1 MRGRPAV
8 AVVAAAVVVFG
19 LGLGASEARPGGSD
33 QVTLSMLALPQAQA
47 GLQVLV
53 PNFERVYPNITV
65 NVTYV
70 PNAAV
75 LYQLETTELAAG
87 NGPDLLSTIPGCG
100 TPVSICVL
108 AKAGELAPM
117 VDKRWL
123 RWSLPLVISAD
134 KYGQGLFAFTP
145 TLALEGIFTND
156 TLFKKLGLKVPRTFA
171 QLLDVCQK
179 AKAGGAVA
187 LLLDGAGPGDFANL
201 IVDIAVATVY
211 GRDRSWVAEQ
221 RAGKVSFEGTPGWHQ
236 ALQEVIDMDN
246 AGCFEPGAAGTPGGA
261 QLAALFAQGQS
272 LMVAKVTS
280 GKGEFDAAN
289 PSFTYTA
296 HPFPGGAAPGQT
308 MTFLGP
314 ANSVSVNAHAS
325 AQNQAAAQSFVDFI
339 ARPKQDAL
347 FAQLGGGLT
356 QYEFL
361 HGQVPAFMS
370 DYAPVLT
377 NHLYVV
383 NPQHGWWNPNVLLTL
398 QQDDVGLLTGQRS
411 IDDILNAMD
420 AAWRQG
426 PE

>member
-1 MRGRPAV
+1 VLAGAVLALAVGAGGALPA
-8 AVVAAAVVVFG
+8 
-19 LGLGASEARPGGSD
+19 RSD
-33 QVTLSMLALPQAQA
+33 HVTLNMLATPQAQA
-47 GLQVLV
+47 GMQVLI
-53 PNFERVYPNITV
+53 PNFERVYPNISV
-65 NVTYV
+65 NVTYA

-87 NGPDLLSTIPGCG
+87 NGPDLLTTTPGCG
-100 TPVSICVL
+100 TPVSICVF

-117 VDKRWL
+117 VDKPWVRWA
-123 RWSLPLVISAD
+123 LPLVTSAD

-145 TLALEGIFTND
+145 TLTLEGIFTND
-156 TLFKKLGLKVPRTFA
+156 TLFEKLGLKVPRTFA

-179 AKAGGAVA
+179 AKASGAVA

-211 GRDRSWVAEQ
+211 GRDKSWVAEQ
-221 RAGKVSFEGTPGWHQ
+221 RAGKASFDGTPGWHQ

-246 AGCFEPGAAGTPGGA
+246 AGCFQPGAAGTPGGA
-261 QLAALFAQGQS
+261 QLAAMFAQGQS

-289 PSFTYTA
+289 PPFTYTA
-296 HPFPGGAAPGQT
+296 HPLPGGAAQGQT
-308 MTFLGP
+308 MTFLSL
-314 ANSVSVNAHAS
+314 ANSLSVNAHAS

-347 FAQLGGGLT
+347 FAQLVGGLT

-370 DYAPVLT
+370 GYAPVLT
-377 NHLYVV
+377 KHLYVV

-426 PE
+426 PA